1 MKVKILWVS
10 IGLVFLS
17 GCSATQS
24 STGSGQMQIKMAHL
38 ERKVD
43 QKDQEI
49 KKLWT
54 EVQSLTKKLDE
65 INETYDDD
73 MDFEVIEE
81 LENAKSSVSAKIKNK
96 KDNRIIRV
104 AVSASQVQKAL
115 KNSGYYKGKID
126 GNIGSGS
133 RKAIKVFQTDH
144 GLNSDGIVGKKTWIE
159 LKRYLQ

>member
-1 MKVKILWVS
+1 MKIKILWVS
-10 IGLVFLS
+10 IGLAFLS

-24 STGSGQMQIKMAHL
+24 SMGTGQMQIKMAHL

-43 QKDQEI
+43 QKNQEI
-49 KKLWT
+49 KRLWMKV
-54 EVQSLTKKLDE
+54 ESLSRKLDE
-65 INETYDDD
+65 INEPYEDD
-73 MDFEVIEE
+73 MDFEVIED
-81 LENAKSSVSAKIKNK
+81 LENAQSSISKKIKDK

-126 GNIGSGS
+126 GKIGSGS
-133 RKAIKVFQTDH
+133 RKAIKIFQTDH

-159 LKRYLQ
+159 LKNYLQ